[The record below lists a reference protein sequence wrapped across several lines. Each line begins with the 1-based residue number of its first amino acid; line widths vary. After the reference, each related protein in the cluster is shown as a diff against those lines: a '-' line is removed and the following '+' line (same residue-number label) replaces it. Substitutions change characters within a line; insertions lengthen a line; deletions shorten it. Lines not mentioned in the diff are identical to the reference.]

1 MSLKWAMLALACLVV
16 LTGCS
21 DDEES
26 QGTPGQITRP
36 GNIGLPL
43 DNPQAVEAFDV
54 ADDLLL
60 NWFLLEKYDRA
71 LEYIHPNLRESWRSL
86 IEDTEVKRKCS
97 LLQVEGSQPDASGLV
112 RARYALGNC
121 QVVAPGGLTTVYI
134 ELTIVPGEG
143 GPWVTQIDLLR

>member
-1 MSLKWAMLALACLVV
+1 MSLKWTLFMLAGLLV

-21 DDEES
+21 NDVKSEAA
-26 QGTPGQITRP
+26 PGQITRP

-43 DNPQAVEAFDV
+43 DNPEAVAAFDV

-97 LLQVEGSQPDASGLV
+97 LLLVEGSQPDASGMV
-112 RARYALGNC
+112 QARYAIGNC

-143 GPWVTQIDLLR
+143 GPWVTQIALLR